1 MNPAGV
7 LRGFVHGNPPQHSS
21 TALGFGGRGVE
32 VVVGRG
38 QRTEQLR
45 ASKGTQKNR
54 IWALIFEFSPFY
66 FGGCWRCGQ
75 LRAFPSCFPPPPQWL
90 LTPHSPPPPR
100 PPLRPR
106 FQFHHPTGAP
116 TLTLRLFKPIVFICN
131 CG

>member
-54 IWALIFEFSPFY
+54 IWALIFEFSPFILVAV
-66 FGGCWRCGQ
+66 GNAGSSGLSR
-75 LRAFPSCFPPPPQWL
+75 RV
-90 LTPHSPPPPR
+90 SPPPSGSLHLIHP
-100 PPLRPR
+100 PPLDPPSVPVSNSTT
-106 FQFHHPTGAP
+106 QPEPQH
-116 TLTLRLFKPIVFICN
+116 
-131 CG
+131 